1 MTAPQLEPEQP
12 LSSGELPK
20 KPRSPHPFRNQA
32 PLPHPWRR
40 WMARTS
46 DYVVTGVI
54 VGGVSGFV
62 GLKVFSSQ
70 NEFVSGMIL
79 MMVHALI
86 VEPFSI
92 AFNQRTVG
100 KALFNISVVNDDL
113 SPLNLSQAL
122 RRSVSVWA
130 RGLGLGIP
138 LISLFTTIHQYNA
151 LTKKGAATYDSDG
164 GFRVTHG
171 PITAGR
177 VVLLVVAFVV
187 FIALFVIGAAARG
200 R

>member
-12 LSSGELPK
+12 VSPSEPPK

-46 DYVVTGVI
+46 DYMVTGVI

-92 AFNQRTVG
+92 AFNQRTAG

>member
-1 MTAPQLEPEQP
+1 MTAPQLQPEQP
-12 LSSGELPK
+12 VSPAEPPK

-46 DYVVTGVI
+46 DYMVTGMI

-62 GLKVFSSQ
+62 GLKLFSSQ
-70 NEFVSGMIL
+70 NEIVSGIIL

-100 KALFNISVVNDDL
+100 KALFNISVANDDL

>member
-46 DYVVTGVI
+46 DYMVTGVI

>member
-1 MTAPQLEPEQP
+1 MTAPQLQPEQRVSP
-12 LSSGELPK
+12 ADPPK

-46 DYVVTGVI
+46 DYMVTGMI

-70 NEFVSGMIL
+70 NEFVSGIIL

-100 KALFNISVVNDDL
+100 KALFNISVANDDL

-164 GFRVTHG
+164 GYRVTHG

-177 VVLLVVAFVV
+177 VVLLVVAFAV